1 MKKSKFLIFVL
12 LICALPSAV
21 SLATAE
27 SEWKPQKQMKLP
39 AKASALAY
47 SSDGTRLAVAHKD
60 GQVSVWN
67 IKSGELVHLLNAH
80 TKEVNSVQ
88 FISQDAKL
96 LTIGDDY
103 KARIWSTGDWR
114 DEATIDGVGFSGGV
128 SPDSRWLA
136 AQDPKQA
143 IWIWDLSTLKPV
155 TQLTEPGKGGTRNMT
170 YTSDGKHIAT
180 SYQTALL
187 INVDTKQSFS
197 FTSAGDKKTPLKIET
212 QGNQATMSLGALQD
226 DDAPTHRVIPSR
238 TGSLVALG
246 RGWYGQAAF
255 VDVWDFVASKRLGR
269 YKARDIG
276 SLTSFSFDNSLLA
289 IEGAERV
296 TLWTIATGK
305 QVTSVK
311 GSGIMQFSPT
321 AMELAVTDGTD
332 LIVYT
337 PR

>member
-1 MKKSKFLIFVL
+1 ML
-12 LICALPSAV
+12 LIWGAV
-21 SLATAE
+21 STISLATADT
-27 SEWKPQKQMKLP
+27 EWKPQKQMKLP
-39 AKASALAY
+39 AAASALAY
-47 SSDGTRLAVAHKD
+47 ASDGTRLAVGHKD
-60 GQVSVWN
+60 GRVSVWN
-67 IKSGELVHLLNAH
+67 IKSGELIHLLNAH

-88 FISQDAKL
+88 FISQEAKL

-103 KARIWSTGDWR
+103 KARIWSTADWR

-136 AQDPKQA
+136 AQDSKQA

-155 TQLTEPGKGGTRNMT
+155 TQLTEPGKGGTQNMT
-170 YTSDGKHIAT
+170 FTSDGKYIAT
-180 SYQTALL
+180 SYKTALL
-187 INVDTKQSFS
+187 INIDTKQSFS
-197 FTSAGDKKTPLKIET
+197 FTSPRDKKTPLKVET
-212 QGNQATMSLGALQD
+212 QGNQATISLGAMQD

-255 VDVWDFVASKRLGR
+255 VDIWDFVASKRLGR
-269 YKARDIG
+269 YKAKDIG

-289 IEGAERV
+289 VEGAERV
-296 TLWTIATGK
+296 RLWRIGAGK

-311 GSGIMQFSPT
+311 GSGIMQFSPL
-321 AMELAVTDGTD
+321 ALELAVTDGTD
-332 LIVYT
+332 LIVYA

>member
-1 MKKSKFLIFVL
+1 
-12 LICALPSAV
+12 
-21 SLATAE
+21 
-27 SEWKPQKQMKLP
+27 MKLP
-39 AKASALAY
+39 AEGSALAY
-47 SSDGTRLAVAHKD
+47 SSDGTRLAVGHKD
-60 GQVSVWN
+60 GRVSVWN
-67 IKSGELVHLLNAH
+67 INSGELVHLLNAH
-80 TKEVNSVQ
+80 AKEVNSIQ
-88 FISQDAKL
+88 FIAHDTKL

-103 KARIWSTGDWR
+103 KARIWSTADWR

-136 AQDPKQA
+136 AQDPEQA

-155 TQLTEPGKGGTRNMT
+155 TQLTEPGKGGTQNMT
-170 YTSDGKHIAT
+170 FTSDGKYIAT
-180 SYQTALL
+180 SYKTALL

-197 FTSAGDKKTPLKIET
+197 FTRPEDKKTPLKIET
-212 QGNQATMSLGALQD
+212 QGNQATISLGAMQA

-269 YKARDIG
+269 YRAKDIG

-289 IEGAERV
+289 VEGAERV
-296 TLWTIATGK
+296 TLWRIASGK

-311 GSGIMQFSPT
+311 GSGIMQFSPI
-321 AMELAVTDGTD
+321 ALELAVTDRTD
-332 LIVYT
+332 LIVYR
-337 PR
+337 P